1 MPRGSLGGEKKW
13 TRQLARQS
21 LVHSV
26 SRQSPKTLR
35 VVAQDVIVRGLLIG
49 SVRALTVTLEA
60 NSHVEADLFHKSLSL
75 EQGTH
80 FDGDSH
86 PSEDPLSSSPE
97 VCSAETQLNQKGSES
112 VKRHGRVNGFVRT
125 LGESLSA

>member
-1 MPRGSLGGEKKW
+1 MRFSGIGLEPS
-13 TRQLARQS
+13 
-21 LVHSV
+21 
-26 SRQSPKTLR
+26 
-35 VVAQDVIVRGLLIG
+35 IVRSRLIG

-60 NSHVEADLFHKSLSL
+60 NSHVEADLLHKSLSF

-97 VCSAETQLNQKGSES
+97 VCSAEPQRNQKGSES
-112 VKRHGRVNGFVRT
+112 VKRHERVNDFVRT

>member
-1 MPRGSLGGEKKW
+1 M
-13 TRQLARQS
+13 
-21 LVHSV
+21 
-26 SRQSPKTLR
+26 
-35 VVAQDVIVRGLLIG
+35 IVRGRLIG

-86 PSEDPLSSSPE
+86 PSVDPLSSSPE
-97 VCSAETQLNQKGSES
+97 VRSAEPQLNQKGSES
-112 VKRHGRVNGFVRT
+112 VKRHERGSGFVRT
-125 LGESLSA
+125 LEESLSA